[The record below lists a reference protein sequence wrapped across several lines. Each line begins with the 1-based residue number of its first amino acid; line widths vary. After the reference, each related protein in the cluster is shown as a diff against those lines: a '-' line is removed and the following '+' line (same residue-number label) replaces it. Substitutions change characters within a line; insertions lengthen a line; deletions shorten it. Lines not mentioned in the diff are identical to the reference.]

1 MLNRFLIDFQQCRDV
16 AEISSGNHAVTSSLI
31 SQNFILHIKKL
42 FCYNVIILAI
52 EESAI
57 TRLQKYLKSFKGAKT
72 NFLLP

>member
-1 MLNRFLIDFQQCRDV
+1 MLNRFLIDFQQCHDV

-31 SQNFILHIKKL
+31 SQNFTLHIKKL

-57 TRLQKYLKSFKGAKT
+57 TRLQKYLKSLKGAKT